1 MNRQIIITKL
11 DELVA
16 AMIEKGLEHELGAL
30 LREVRATIVS
40 ELYSNYL
47 SRLCGVQ
54 RSVYD
59 DAIAAFKEN
68 ELAQDEHVESCAEQ
82 RDAISLAIRA
92 LNESMISGANLSKD
106 LAGIREGTFP
116 VPLQGMWETS
126 EPGGEPGGA
135 PRPDYPAEPS
145 N

>member
-16 AMIEKGLEHELGAL
+16 AIRVGGPGADLGAL
-30 LREVRATIVS
+30 SREVRATIVS
-40 ELYSNYL
+40 ELFSNYL

-54 RSVYD
+54 RSIYD
-59 DAIAAFKEN
+59 DAIAAFKES

-82 RDAISLAIRA
+82 RDALSLAIRA

-116 VPLQGMWETS
+116 VPLQGMWETT